1 MSAQR
6 FAEAARGHWRIENSL
21 HWVLDETFDEDRA
34 RNRADNAPENLAVLR
49 KLALNMLRNARRD
62 LSIRLKRKRVGW
74 SNQIAYEILGQM
86 R

>member
-1 MSAQR
+1 
-6 FAEAARGHWRIENSL
+6 
-21 HWVLDETFDEDRA
+21 
-34 RNRADNAPENLAVLR
+34 
-49 KLALNMLRNARRD
+49 MLRNARRD

>member
-21 HWVLDETFDEDRA
+21 HWVLDETFDEDKA
-34 RNRADNAPENLAVLR
+34 RNRPDNAPENLAVLR

-62 LSIRLKRKRVGW
+62 LSIRLKRKRVG
-74 SNQIAYEILGQM
+74 
-86 R
+86 